1 MYHSKLPGVGR
12 LLELHEEDRRP
23 GDSQNYDE
31 DDEDGVRHD
40 GDGASPNSHKHFFP
54 YMGSCASIWD
64 NVRHHCHHY
73 HHHHHI
79 QKSKSINTEACLIA
93 H

>member
-1 MYHSKLPGVGR
+1 MGR

-40 GDGASPNSHKHFFP
+40 GDNGDDDDDEEEEKD
-54 YMGSCASIWD
+54 G
-64 NVRHHCHHY
+64 VRHDDHY
-73 HHHHHI
+73 V
-79 QKSKSINTEACLIA
+79 L
-93 H
+93 